1 MTGQGRYTLTRLRV
15 PDLDGLVMASTYDV
29 LPVWA
34 PNDGADPAVFDEI
47 QHTKQLRQGKKI
59 R

>member
-1 MTGQGRYTLTRLRV
+1 VPGQGRHALTRLRV
-15 PDLDGLVMASTYDV
+15 PDLDGRVIAYTCDV
-29 LPVWA
+29 LPVCA

-47 QHTKQLRQGKKI
+47 QHTKNLRQGNKI